1 MLMMSQIRLAAR
13 DRLGARHE
21 INRKADRRT
30 SAFARSFG
38 GLAVALSASAP
49 TSLFEPC
56 RGLAV
61 ALRAEADKGGA
72 TRVDPWS
79 TEPVD

>member
-1 MLMMSQIRLAAR
+1 MMSQIRLAAR
-13 DRLGARHE
+13 DRLEAHNDDE
-21 INRKADRRT
+21 TNRKADRRT